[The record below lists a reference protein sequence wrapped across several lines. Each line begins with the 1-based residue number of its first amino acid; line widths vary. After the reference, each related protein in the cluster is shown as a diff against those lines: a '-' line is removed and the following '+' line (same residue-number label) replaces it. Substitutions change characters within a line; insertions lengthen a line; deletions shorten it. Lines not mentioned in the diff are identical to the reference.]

1 VVDTASGAL
10 TPIGKPAILNGVRM
24 SPDGNYFIVTTI
36 HRPFSYSYPARM
48 FPQEVEVWDR
58 SGKVLKKISSRPL
71 GAQGGRGGGGAAPD
85 DDPAATAPAAG
96 PRNQEWKPNEPA
108 TLMWFEGTGGGG
120 GGRGGRG
127 AAAAAPAT
135 PAAPAHDRVLTLKA
149 PFNGTPA
156 VIFEIDK
163 RINGL
168 LFTENPSLAIIDSG
182 GGGGRGGGG
191 GGGARGGA
199 RNPQP
204 ALLINF
210 DHPKDPPK
218 PLWTRTTGTSYGN
231 PGAPLDKTL
240 PGGGRLVVLD
250 GDNVF
255 LRGNGAS
262 PTGDHPFLTK
272 YNMATGQST
281 PLFKSDDSHYEVFE
295 ALLDAHGD
303 KFLTRRE
310 SPTEP
315 PNYFV
320 RTPAGQLTAVTHY
333 PDPQPIM
340 RKVSKQLVNYRRS
353 DGVEMSFVL
362 YLPPDY
368 KQGTPLPTVVWA
380 YPREFEDADAAG
392 EVTGSTLH
400 FTEVTGYSEIFFA
413 LHGYAVLDNASMP
426 IVGDRRTVNDKFVEQ
441 VVDDAKAAIDKA
453 VSMGVTDR
461 NRVGV
466 GGHSYGAFMT
476 DNLLAH
482 CDLFKAGIAES
493 GAPNRTLTPFGFQ
506 NERRTIWQAPETYLK
521 MSPFMYADKLK
532 TPLLLIHGE
541 MDDNDGTFPIQSERM
556 FEAVRGNGGTVRLV
570 FLPYEAHGYRGKE
583 TIEHVLWEKF
593 EWFDKYVKNAKPL
606 AASK

>member
-1 VVDTASGAL
+1 MA
-10 TPIGKPAILNGVRM
+10 
-24 SPDGNYFIVTTI
+24 
-36 HRPFSYSYPARM
+36 
-48 FPQEVEVWDR
+48 
-58 SGKVLKKISSRPL
+58 
-71 GAQGGRGGGGAAPD
+71 
-85 DDPAATAPAAG
+85 
-96 PRNQEWKPNEPA
+96 
-108 TLMWFEGTGGGG
+108 
-120 GGRGGRG
+120 
-127 AAAAAPAT
+127 
-135 PAAPAHDRVLTLKA
+135 LKA
-149 PFNGTPA
+149 PFDGTPA
-156 VIFEIDK
+156 VIYEIDK
-163 RINGL
+163 RLTGL
-168 LFTENPSLAIIDSG
+168 LFTEKPSLAIIDSG
-182 GGGGRGGGG
+182 GGRGGAGGGG

-204 ALLINF
+204 ALLIDL
-210 DHPKDPPK
+210 DHPKDAPK
-218 PLWTRTTGTSYGN
+218 PLWTRTTGTRYGD
-231 PGAPLDKTL
+231 PGTPLEKAL
-240 PGGGRLVVLD
+240 PGGGRVVMLD

-255 LRGNGAS
+255 LRGNGPS
-262 PTGDHPFLTK
+262 PKGDHPFLTR
-272 YNMATGQST
+272 YNMATKEST
-281 PLFKSDDSHYEVFE
+281 VLFKCDDEHYEAVE
-295 ALLDAHGD
+295 GLLDTHGD
-303 KFLTRRE
+303 RFLTRRE

-315 PNYFV
+315 PNYFI
-320 RTPAGQLTAVTHY
+320 RTAGGQLTAMTHY
-333 PDPQPIM
+333 PDPQPLM
-340 RKVSKQLVNYRRS
+340 RKVQKQLVNYRRS

-368 KQGTPLPTVVWA
+368 KPGTRLPTVIWA
-380 YPREFEDADAAG
+380 YPREFEDADSAG
-392 EVTGSTLH
+392 EVTGSTLR
-400 FTEVTGYSEIFFA
+400 FTEVQGYSEIFFA

-453 VSMGVTDR
+453 VDMGVTDR

-482 CDLFKAGIAES
+482 SNLFKAGIAES

-556 FEAVRGNGGTVRLV
+556 FEAVRGNGGIVRLV

-593 EWFDKYVKNAKPL
+593 TWFDKYVRDAKPE
-606 AASK
+606 AATAAAK